1 MLATALGLATA
12 VPCAATAGQPG
23 AGGGVVRVATYN
35 AALTR
40 DGPGLLL
47 HDLMSG
53 GDKQALAAARV
64 VAAARADV
72 LVITRI
78 DYDHGLVALSAFAD
92 LVADAGLDYPHRFAL
107 RPNSGWQTGRDMVG
121 DGRIG
126 TPDDAQGWGRFAGAG
141 GMAILSRW
149 PIATA
154 GVRDFSG
161 FLWRDLPGA
170 MLPMRDGQP
179 FPSAEVFAHQRL
191 ASVGKWEVPV
201 RLPWGETLRVL
212 AFYAGPPV
220 FGGPE
225 GRNAL
230 RNHDE
235 VRFWNALLDGVLPM
249 PPPVPP
255 FVLAGDANL
264 DPLDGDGLHGAILG
278 LLAHP
283 AVQDPEPRSPGA
295 IRAQGPPTAIIGGIR
310 RWIPPIGTA
319 RAFRATCGWTMSCP
333 RPICRCWIPVSC
345 GLLPAHRWRPR
356 PPPHRATVWSGWI
369 WPCRPERS
377 GPTIPMVRDGRLLP
391 EALPATAPSARVD
404 RAQPPVSRPKR
415 CASAAA
421 MGARP
426 SARICP
432 RTRRAME
439 GRCRAMAQL
448 ARAV

>member
-1 MLATALGLATA
+1 MLATALGLAAA
-12 VPCAATAGQPG
+12 VACAATAGQSG
-23 AGGGVVRVATYN
+23 DGGGVVRVATYN

-47 HDLMSG
+47 HDLLSG
-53 GDKQALAAARV
+53 RDKQALAAARV

-92 LVADAGLDYPHRFAL
+92 LVAEAGLDYPHRFAL

-179 FPSAEVFAHQRL
+179 FPSAGVFAHQRL

-212 AFYAGPPV
+212 AFYASPPV

-235 VRFWNALLDGVLPM
+235 VRFWNALLDGALPM

-283 AVQDPEPRSPGA
+283 AVQDPGPRSAGA
-295 IRAQGPPTAIIGGIR
+295 IHAQGPRDRDHRGDPALDTTH
-310 RWIPPIGTA
+310 WDSA
-319 RAFRATCGWTMSCP
+319 R
-333 RPICRCWIPVSC
+333 
-345 GLLPAHRWRPR
+345 LPGNLR
-356 PPPHRATVWSGWI
+356 VDY
-369 WPCRPERS
+369 
-377 GPTIPMVRDGRLLP
+377 VL
-391 EALPATAPSARVD
+391 PSADLSVLD
-404 RAQPPVSRPKR
+404 AGVLWPAPGAPL
-415 CASAAA
+415 AAEAAA
-421 MGARP
+421 ASRH
-426 SARICP
+426 RLVWVDL
-432 RTRRAME
+432 AMPA
-439 GRCRAMAQL
+439 GTKQPDNPDGP
-448 ARAV
+448 